1 MNPKFRED
9 KATQAACILIQN
21 EGGAIN
27 YMKLIKLMYIAD
39 QKRLL
44 ERGRPITFD
53 AYYSLDRGPILS
65 KTLDLITSGVAP
77 GVESVWMRYISAPEN
92 YRVKLNKCDFLIDV
106 LSEAEIF
113 TLKQTYKELGHLD
126 QWKLADWS
134 HENFD
139 EWQDPEG
146 SAIPIK
152 YHDILIRGGKTEME
166 AAEIEKEIE
175 ALGQADRCF
184 SS

>member
-21 EGGAIN
+21 EGGAIT

-113 TLKQTYKELGHLD
+113 TLK
-126 QWKLADWS
+126 
-134 HENFD
+134 
-139 EWQDPEG
+139 
-146 SAIPIK
+146 
-152 YHDILIRGGKTEME
+152 
-166 AAEIEKEIE
+166 
-175 ALGQADRCF
+175 
-184 SS
+184 